1 MSIYVDAYLELRV
14 PGGEWQVTPLYRK
27 DKDGEM
33 HLASLLYG
41 QSWLKGLV
49 DALQYEDIAV
59 RIGRDAVSK
68 ELYQARNLKECE
80 YTACYKADVNAFH
93 KYANRSHDRAGWVS
107 LEEIENF
114 EKHGGEIEDVLSDA
128 DLLEH
133 PKLAEMIRSHR
144 KYYTW
149 VDPEGPLI
157 YAKSLQ
163 ESVDAVSN
171 IFFWSDLD
179 IFEWGQEVDSRII
192 FLVD

>member
-1 MSIYVDAYLELRV
+1 MSTYVDAYLELRV
-14 PGGEWQVTPLYRK
+14 PGGEWQVAPLYRK
-27 DKDGEM
+27 DNDGEM
-33 HLASLLYG
+33 HLTSLLSG

-59 RIGRDAVSK
+59 RIDREAVSK
-68 ELYQARNLKECE
+68 ELYEARDLKDCE
-80 YTACYKADVNAFH
+80 YTACYKADSNAFD
-93 KYANRSHDRAGWVS
+93 KYADRSHDRAGWVS

-114 EKHGGEIEDVLSDA
+114 EKYGGDIEDVLSDEE
-128 DLLEH
+128 LMGH

-179 IFEWGQEVDSRII
+179 IFKWGQDVDSRII